1 MRKLRQFYIPS
12 CYEIKIAARHL
23 RNLQK
28 HENVYCLFDIVE
40 GKFLFIDN
48 LDKYRSDMFEMIR
61 SETDTLY
68 ETKETEAS
76 YIRCRILEKIIS
88 KGD

>member
-28 HENVYCLFDIVE
+28 HETVYCLFDITE

-48 LDKYRSDMFEMIR
+48 LDKYRSDMFEII
-61 SETDTLY
+61 SPETDTMY
-68 ETKETEAS
+68 EKEETSAP
-76 YIRCRILEKIIS
+76 YIRCRILEKIVD